1 MKEQSLIEMK
11 NKLDATIRVL
21 QQVMDDQQ
29 YLRTLA
35 AGTFETVKLLPGYD
49 EAIKALDKSTD
60 FNHYTPYPTYDRAC
74 VYSLKKDKQNTLKD
88 LADVISKGDE
98 YKKWAKENK
107 DFQWLWEDEEF
118 KKIVDSR

>member
-49 EAIKALDKSTD
+49 EAIK
-60 FNHYTPYPTYDRAC
+60 
-74 VYSLKKDKQNTLKD
+74 SLTEK
-88 LADVISKGDE
+88 
-98 YKKWAKENK
+98 AKPPA
-107 DFQWLWEDEEF
+107 EEP
-118 KKIVDSR
+118 KLEI